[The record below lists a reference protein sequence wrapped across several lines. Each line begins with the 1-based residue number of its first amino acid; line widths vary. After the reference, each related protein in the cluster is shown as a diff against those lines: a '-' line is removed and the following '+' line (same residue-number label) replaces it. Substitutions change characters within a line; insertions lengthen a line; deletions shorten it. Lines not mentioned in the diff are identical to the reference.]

1 MIRELF
7 ELRVYPEPNDV
18 GTNSDKYILFPGKH
32 TLKECEDI
40 IDNQPSQMMHVDVTY
55 EYVAVNSYG
64 DRFYSPRDGFNWMDV
79 TKTEEV

>member
-1 MIRELF
+1 MNIEIF